1 MASRL
6 DLQAIFEEILA
17 SRNVYFSPPAS
28 VQMSYPAIR
37 YKLTGV
43 ENIFANGGSYIRRP
57 EYEVILIDKN
67 PESPYFDQILSLPY
81 CRFVRSYVA
90 NNLNHFVFNIYN

>member
-6 DLQAIFEEILA
+6 DLQAIFEEILG
-17 SRNVYFSPPAS
+17 SRNVYFSPPPS

-37 YKLTGV
+37 YRLYAV
-43 ENIFANGGSYIRRP
+43 EDNFANDTSYIRRP
-57 EYEVILIDKN
+57 EYEAILIDKN
-67 PESPYFDQILSLPY
+67 PESPHFERILNLPY

-90 NNLNHFVFNIYN
+90 NNLNHFVFNIHI

>member
-6 DLQAIFEEILA
+6 DLQAIFEEILD

-28 VQMSYPAIR
+28 VQMKYPAIR
-37 YKLTGV
+37 YRLSSI
-43 ENIFANGGSYIRRP
+43 EDSFANGAAYIRSP
-57 EYEVILIDKN
+57 EYEAILIDKN
-67 PESPYFDQILSLPY
+67 PESPYVEKILNLPY
-81 CRFVRSYVA
+81 CRFVRSYTA